1 MKRGG
6 FMRRLIR
13 LIIPTT
19 LIVLTL
25 AAPALGG
32 GVTVVNFAQVPPDFE
47 AGTPYRLDYS
57 ILGHGV
63 EPMEVGNST
72 LRFHGPGGETITFPA
87 DSTAKGQWTAE
98 VTLPSAGEWR
108 WEVLAGSEVLQ
119 TLGTL
124 SVAPTPEAIP
134 AGLLDSLRVG
144 LPIATLLALILLV
157 TEIRSRSRR
166 ERQPAPVADV
176 A

>member
-1 MKRGG
+1 
-6 FMRRLIR
+6 MRRRIR
-13 LIIPTT
+13 LVIPAT
-19 LIVLTL
+19 LILMTI
-25 AAPALGG
+25 AAPAFGG
-32 GVTVVNFAQVPPDFE
+32 GVTVVNFAEVPPEFE

-63 EPMEVGNST
+63 EPMEVGHAT
-72 LRFHGPGGETITFPA
+72 LQFHGPGGETVIFPA
-87 DSTAKGQWTAE
+87 ESTAKGQWTAE

-108 WEVLAGSEVLQ
+108 WEVLAGTEVLQ

-124 SVAPTPEAIP
+124 SVEPAPDGIP
-134 AGLLDSLRVG
+134 AGLMDSLRVG
-144 LPIATLLALILLV
+144 LPIATLLASILLV
-157 TEIRSRSRR
+157 HEIRSRQRG

>member
-1 MKRGG
+1 
-6 FMRRLIR
+6 MRRRIR
-13 LIIPTT
+13 LVIPAI
-19 LIVLTL
+19 LILMTI

-32 GVTVVNFAQVPPDFE
+32 GVTVVNFAEVPPDFE

-72 LRFHGPGGETITFPA
+72 LRFHGPGGETVIFPA
-87 DSTAKGQWTAE
+87 ESTVKGQWTAE

-108 WEVLAGSEVLQ
+108 WEVLAGTEVLQ

-124 SVAPTPEAIP
+124 SVEPVPDGIP
-134 AGLLDSLRVG
+134 AGLMDSLRMG

-157 TEIRSRSRR
+157 HEIRSRQRR

>member
-1 MKRGG
+1 
-6 FMRRLIR
+6 MRRRIR
-13 LIIPTT
+13 LVIPAA
-19 LIVLTL
+19 LILMTI

-32 GVTVVNFAQVPPDFE
+32 GVTVVNFTEVPDFE

-63 EPMEVGNST
+63 EPMDVGHST
-72 LRFHGPGGETITFPA
+72 LQFHGPGGETVIFPA
-87 DSTAKGQWTAE
+87 ESTAKGQWTAE
-98 VTLPSAGEWR
+98 VVLPTAGEWR
-108 WEVLAGSEVLQ
+108 WEVLAGSEVMQ

-124 SVAPTPEAIP
+124 SVEPAREAIP
-134 AGLLDSLRVG
+134 AGLMDSLRLG

-157 TEIRSRSRR
+157 TEIRSRSRT
-166 ERQPAPVADV
+166 ERQPAAAADV

>member
-1 MKRGG
+1 
-6 FMRRLIR
+6 
-13 LIIPTT
+13 
-19 LIVLTL
+19 
-25 AAPALGG
+25 
-32 GVTVVNFAQVPPDFE
+32 VVNFAEIPPDFE

-63 EPMEVGNST
+63 EPMEVGHST
-72 LRFHGPGGETITFPA
+72 LQFHGPGGETVIFPA
-87 DSTAKGQWTAE
+87 ESTAKGQWTAE

-108 WEVLAGSEVLQ
+108 WEVLTGTEVLQ

-124 SVAPTPEAIP
+124 TVEPGPAAIP
-134 AGLLDSLRVG
+134 AGLMDSLRVG
-144 LPIATLLALILLV
+144 LPIATLLALILLI
-157 TEIRSRSRR
+157 TEIRSRTRK

>member
-1 MKRGG
+1 MAILLS
-6 FMRRLIR
+6 M
-13 LIIPTT
+13 
-19 LIVLTL
+19 

-32 GVTVVNFAQVPPDFE
+32 NVTVVNFTEVPPDFE

-63 EPMEVGNST
+63 EPMEVGHSS
-72 LRFHGPGGETITFPA
+72 LRFHGPGGETVTFPA
-87 DSTAKGQWTAE
+87 QSTAKGQWTAE
-98 VTLPSAGEWR
+98 VTLPSAGEWQ
-108 WEVLAGSEVLQ
+108 WEVLTGSQVLQ

-124 SVAPTPEAIP
+124 AVEPAPDVIP
-134 AGLLDSLRVG
+134 AGLMDSLRLG

-157 TEIRSRSRR
+157 TEIRSRARR
-166 ERQPAPVADV
+166 ETQPGPVADV

>member
-1 MKRGG
+1 
-6 FMRRLIR
+6 LV
-13 LIIPTT
+13 IPTIAI
-19 LIVLTL
+19 LMSM

-32 GVTVVNFAQVPPDFE
+32 NVTVVNFAEVPPDFE

-63 EPMEVGNST
+63 EPMQVGHSS

-87 DSTAKGQWTAE
+87 QSTTKGQWTAE
-98 VTLPSAGEWR
+98 VTLPSAGEWQ
-108 WEVLAGSEVLQ
+108 WEVLTGSQVLQ

-124 SVAPTPEAIP
+124 SVEPAADVIP
-134 AGLLDSLRVG
+134 AGLMDSLRVG

-157 TEIRSRSRR
+157 TEIRSRIRR

>member
-1 MKRGG
+1 
-6 FMRRLIR
+6 MRRRIR
-13 LIIPTT
+13 LVIPAA
-19 LIVLTL
+19 LILMTI

-32 GVTVVNFAQVPPDFE
+32 GVTVVNFTEVPPDFE

-63 EPMEVGNST
+63 EPMDVGHST
-72 LRFHGPGGETITFPA
+72 LQFHGPGGETVTFPA
-87 DSTAKGQWTAE
+87 ESTAKGQWTAE
-98 VTLPSAGEWR
+98 VVLPTAGEWR
-108 WEVLAGSEVLQ
+108 WEVLAGSEVMQ

-124 SVAPTPEAIP
+124 SVEPAREAIP
-134 AGLLDSLRVG
+134 AGLMDSLRLG

-157 TEIRSRSRR
+157 TEIRSRSRT
-166 ERQPAPVADV
+166 ERQPAAAADV

>member
-1 MKRGG
+1 MK
-6 FMRRLIR
+6 RLIR

-25 AAPALGG
+25 AAPAMGG
-32 GVTVVNFAQVPPDFE
+32 AVMVVSFAETPSDFE

-63 EPMEVGNST
+63 EPIDVGHSSI
-72 LRFHGPGGETITFPA
+72 RFHGPAGETVTFPA
-87 DSTAKGQWTAE
+87 ESNGLGQWTAE
-98 VTLPSAGEWR
+98 VTLPSAGEWG

-119 TLGTL
+119 ALGTT
-124 SVAPTPEAIP
+124 SVLPAAEPIPT
-134 AGLLDSLRVG
+134 GLMDSLRVG
-144 LPIATLLALILLV
+144 LPIATFLAMTLLV
-157 TEIRSRSRR
+157 TEIRTRSRR

-176 A
+176 G

>member
-1 MKRGG
+1 
-6 FMRRLIR
+6 
-13 LIIPTT
+13 
-19 LIVLTL
+19 
-25 AAPALGG
+25 
-32 GVTVVNFAQVPPDFE
+32 VVNFAEVPPDFE

-63 EPMEVGNST
+63 EPMEVGHST
-72 LRFHGPGGETITFPA
+72 LQFHGPGGETVIFPA
-87 DSTAKGQWTAE
+87 ESTAKGQWTAE

-108 WEVLAGSEVLQ
+108 WEVLAGTEVLQ

-124 SVAPTPEAIP
+124 SVEPAPDGIP
-134 AGLLDSLRVG
+134 AGLMDSLRFG

-157 TEIRSRSRR
+157 HEIRSRPRR
-166 ERQPAPVADV
+166 ERQAAPVADE

>member
-1 MKRGG
+1 
-6 FMRRLIR
+6 MRRRIR
-13 LIIPTT
+13 LVIPAI
-19 LIVLTL
+19 LILMTI

-32 GVTVVNFAQVPPDFE
+32 GVTVVNFAEVPPDFE

-63 EPMEVGNST
+63 EPIEVGHST
-72 LRFHGPGGETITFPA
+72 LQFHGPGGETVIFPA
-87 DSTAKGQWTAE
+87 ESTAKGQWTAE

-108 WEVLAGSEVLQ
+108 WEVLAGTEVLQ

-124 SVAPTPEAIP
+124 SVEPVPDGIP
-134 AGLLDSLRVG
+134 AGLMDSLRVG

-157 TEIRSRSRR
+157 HEIRSRQRR

>member
-1 MKRGG
+1 
-6 FMRRLIR
+6 MRRLIR
-13 LIIPTT
+13 LVIPTT
-19 LIVLTL
+19 AILMSMG
-25 AAPALGG
+25 APALGG
-32 GVTVVNFAQVPPDFE
+32 NVMVVNFAEIPPDFE

-63 EPMEVGNST
+63 EPMDFGQTT
-72 LRFHGPGGETITFPA
+72 LRFHGPAGETIVFPA
-87 DSTAKGQWTAE
+87 ESTAKGQWTAE

-108 WEVLAGSEVLQ
+108 WEVLAGTQVLQ

-124 SVAPTPEAIP
+124 SVEPAPEPIP
-134 AGLLDSLRVG
+134 AGLMDSLRVG

-157 TEIRSRSRR
+157 TEIRSHTRK
-166 ERQPAPVADV
+166 ERQSAPVTDV

>member
-1 MKRGG
+1 
-6 FMRRLIR
+6 MRRRIR
-13 LIIPTT
+13 LVIPAI
-19 LIVLTL
+19 LILMAI

-32 GVTVVNFAQVPPDFE
+32 GVTVVNFAEVPPDFE

-63 EPMEVGNST
+63 EPMEVGHST
-72 LRFHGPGGETITFPA
+72 LQFHGPGGETVIFPA
-87 DSTAKGQWTAE
+87 ESTAKGQWTAE

-108 WEVLAGSEVLQ
+108 WEVLAGTEVLQ

-124 SVAPTPEAIP
+124 SVEPAQDGIP
-134 AGLLDSLRVG
+134 AGLMDSLRFG

-157 TEIRSRSRR
+157 HEIRSRPRR
-166 ERQPAPVADV
+166 ERQAAPVADE

>member
-1 MKRGG
+1 MKR
-6 FMRRLIR
+6 RIR
-13 LIIPTT
+13 LVIPAT
-19 LIVLTL
+19 LILMTI

-32 GVTVVNFAQVPPDFE
+32 GVTVVNFAEVPPDFE

-63 EPMEVGNST
+63 EPMDVGHST
-72 LRFHGPGGETITFPA
+72 LQFHGPGGETVIFPA
-87 DSTAKGQWTAE
+87 ESTAKGQWTAE

-108 WEVLAGSEVLQ
+108 WEVLAGTEVLQ

-124 SVAPTPEAIP
+124 SVEPAP
-134 AGLLDSLRVG
+134 AGIPVGLMDFLRVG

-157 TEIRSRSRR
+157 HEIRSRPRR
-166 ERQPAPVADV
+166 ERQPARVADV

>member
-1 MKRGG
+1 MK
-6 FMRRLIR
+6 RLIR
-13 LIIPTT
+13 LAVPAT
-19 LIVLTL
+19 LLVLTV
-25 AAPALGG
+25 AAPAYGG
-32 GVTVVNFAQVPPDFE
+32 GVTVVNFAEIPPDFE

-63 EPMEVGNST
+63 EPMEVGHST
-72 LRFHGPGGETITFPA
+72 LQFHGPGGETVIFPA
-87 DSTAKGQWTAE
+87 ESTAKGQWTAE

-108 WEVLAGSEVLQ
+108 WEVLAGAEVLQ

-124 SVAPTPEAIP
+124 TVEPAPAAIP
-134 AGLLDSLRVG
+134 AGLMDSLRVG
-144 LPIATLLALILLV
+144 LPIATLLALILLI
-157 TEIRSRSRR
+157 TEIRSRTRK